1 VIKDKWLIYKFR
13 HGSQEA
19 FCGIFEAYRDD
30 LLRVA
35 VSLLQDKSVAED
47 IVHEVFMH
55 LIRVR
60 KTFELSGSLRGYLM
74 ICVSNRARNMNR
86 DSRRMHSL
94 DAGQGAEWMSNLRRP
109 DQWAVCS
116 EEFERLRAALMTL
129 PYAQREV
136 VTLRVH
142 GQLTFR
148 EMAEDQNC
156 SLKTV
161 QSRYRY
167 ALDKLREQLNGEV
180 LT

>member
-1 VIKDKWLIYKFR
+1 VIKEKWLLFKFR
-13 HGSQEA
+13 HGCQDA
-19 FCGIFEAYRDD
+19 FCQLFEAYRDD

-35 VSLLQDKSVAED
+35 MSLLQDKSVAED

-55 LIRVR
+55 LIQVR
-60 KTFELSGSLRGYLM
+60 KTFELSGSLKGYLA
-74 ICVSNRARNMNR
+74 ICVANRARNVNR

-94 DAGQGAEWMSNLRRP
+94 DAGQGVERMSGLRRP

-116 EEFERLRAALMTL
+116 EEFERLRTALLTL

-136 VTLRVH
+136 VTLRVQ

-148 EMAEDQNC
+148 EMAENQGC
-156 SLKTV
+156 SMKTV

-180 LT
+180 SS